1 MTIKDFKKTHPNS
14 IGNLCFNCKRQ
25 CLSVSGAHTC
35 DKFEEYNPHAHKHDH
50 GGTKLSGD
58 ISNYVGPDMD
68 TLDHSLEA
76 AAYLNKI
83 SKMR

>member
-1 MTIKDFKKTHPNS
+1 MTIKDFKKSHPGS

-25 CLSVSGAHTC
+25 CLSVSGTHTC
-35 DKFEEYNPHAHKHDH
+35 DKFEEYNPHAKHDH
-50 GGTKLSGD
+50 GGIKLSGD

-68 TLDHSLEA
+68 TLNHSLEA

>member
-1 MTIKDFKKTHPNS
+1 MTIKDFKKSHPNS
-14 IGNLCFNCKRQ
+14 IGNLCFNCKKQ
-25 CLSVSGAHTC
+25 CLSVAGAHTC
-35 DKFEEYNPHAHKHDH
+35 DKFEEYNPHAKHDR
-50 GGTKLSGD
+50 GSIKLSGD